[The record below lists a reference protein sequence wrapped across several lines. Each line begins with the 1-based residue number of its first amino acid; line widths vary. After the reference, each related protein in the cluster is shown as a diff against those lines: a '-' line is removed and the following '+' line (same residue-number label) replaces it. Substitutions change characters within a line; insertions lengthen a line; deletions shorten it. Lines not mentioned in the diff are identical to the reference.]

1 MLPWLDTSS
10 KGGIYCYCEDYY
22 QPGQRYAGIA
32 LSAAVGA
39 LRDLEDFLY
48 LTLQSENL

>member
-1 MLPWLDTSS
+1 MLALLGTSS
-10 KGGIYCYCEDYY
+10 KGGIYCYCEDSY
-22 QPGQRYAGIA
+22 QPGQRCAGIA
-32 LSAAVGA
+32 LSTAAGA